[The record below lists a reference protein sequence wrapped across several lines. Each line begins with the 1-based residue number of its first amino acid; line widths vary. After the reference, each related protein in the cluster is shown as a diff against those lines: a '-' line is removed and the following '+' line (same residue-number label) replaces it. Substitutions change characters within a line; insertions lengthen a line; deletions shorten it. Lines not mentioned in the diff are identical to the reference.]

1 MTIEVVI
8 LALAKTWISI
18 IILTAVILLKSCLI
32 GKCQESHRPTIG
44 TVEES
49 CAISFFGQQACHT
62 CIIVH

>member
-1 MTIEVVI
+1 MTIEIVI

-49 CAISFFGQQACHT
+49 SAIPFFGQ
-62 CIIVH
+62 